1 MRWSL
6 VCAFILIFKNFFC
19 LYILFVNTTGYSY
32 TRNNLFVCLIA
43 FIVSFFRNVVNLV
56 MLGLIRSHL
65 TKIAVSSIF
74 RGPRVQVN
82 IQVWMLKCT
91 QEFIHKYVL
100 IYVFNVSVWLF
111 VFYIKQNIS
120 YALFRCRIEKG
131 KTLFITFALT

>member
-56 MLGLIRSHL
+56 ILGLIRSHL
-65 TKIAVSSIF
+65 TKTAVSSIF
-74 RGPRVQVN
+74 EVQD
-82 IQVWMLKCT
+82 IKVWMLKCT
-91 QEFIHKYVL
+91 
-100 IYVFNVSVWLF
+100 
-111 VFYIKQNIS
+111 
-120 YALFRCRIEKG
+120 
-131 KTLFITFALT
+131 